1 MQKEKFKMK
10 KGNMVIL
17 ALSVMLASSSIIP
30 AYAALPANASTDV
43 EAGNGFKDTE
53 AFNYWADQYTDELNK
68 IENPKDRYRRIVEL
82 VVTSWDPVKEMVGG
96 QDAVDAY
103 LRGEI
108 GGDQASYVVK
118 RMCDNTGI
126 EAIQGGYLQNG
137 YPNSTAYV
145 KIDDTVYCYSWAAL
159 ELWGMDDTYVFIDHN
174 FNGIE
179 IGNPFAPREQEVE
192 VAKSTFYK
200 FTDMVNY
207 VYMHDTDGT
216 LYSVDPSIMASA
228 LTGTAKFYKCV
239 GSDLIPISEE
249 EAVSLGYVEE

>member
-1 MQKEKFKMK
+1 MK
-10 KGNMVIL
+10 KRIIIT

-82 VVTSWDPVKEMVGG
+82 VVTNWDPVKEMVGG
-96 QDAVDAY
+96 QDAMDAY

-126 EAIQGGYLQNG
+126 EAIQGGYLQNV
-137 YPNSTAYV
+137 YPNATAYV

-239 GSDLIPISEE
+239 AGKLIAITEE

>member
-1 MQKEKFKMK
+1 MK
-10 KGNMVIL
+10 KRIIIT

-239 GSDLIPISEE
+239 AGKLIAITEE
-249 EAVSLGYVEE
+249 EAVTLGYVEE

>member
-1 MQKEKFKMK
+1 MK
-10 KGNMVIL
+10 KRIIIT

-30 AYAALPANASTDV
+30 AYAALPANASTDIGEGDSV
-43 EAGNGFKDTE
+43 SVNAALD
-53 AFNYWADQYTDELNK
+53 YWADQYTEELNK
-68 IENPKDRYRRIVEL
+68 IQDPKDKYRHMCEL
-82 VVTSWDPVKEMVGG
+82 VVTNWNCVKELLGG
-96 QDAVDAY
+96 QDLIDSY

-108 GGDQASYVVK
+108 GGGQAAHLVK

-126 EAIQGGYLQNG
+126 EAIRGRYLQNG
-137 YPNSTAYV
+137 YPNDTAYV
-145 KIDDTVYCYSWAAL
+145 KINDTVYCYSWAAL
-159 ELWGMDDTYVFIDHN
+159 ELWGIDDKYVFIDRN

-179 IGNPFAPREQEVE
+179 IDNPFAHREEEVE

-200 FTDMVNY
+200 FTDIDNY

-216 LYSVDPSIMASA
+216 LYSVNPSTMAAA

-239 GSDLIPISEE
+239 SSNLIPISVE

>member
-1 MQKEKFKMK
+1 MK
-10 KGNMVIL
+10 KRIIIT

-53 AFNYWADQYTDELNK
+53 AFNYWADQYTEELNK

-82 VVTSWDPVKEMVGG
+82 LVTNWDCVKEFLGG
-96 QDAVDAY
+96 QDAMDAY

-126 EAIQGGYLQNG
+126 EAIQGRYLQNG

-159 ELWGMDDTYVFIDHN
+159 ESWGMDDTYVFIDHN

-179 IGNPFAPREQEVE
+179 IDNQFAPREQEVE

-207 VYMHDTDGT
+207 AYIHDTDGT
-216 LYSVDPSIMASA
+216 LYSVDPAIMSDT
-228 LTGTAKFYKCV
+228 LVGTAKFYKCV
-239 GSDLIPISEE
+239 AGKLIAITEE
-249 EAVSLGYVEE
+249 EAVTLGYVEE

>member
-1 MQKEKFKMK
+1 MK
-10 KGNMVIL
+10 KRIIIT

-30 AYAALPANASTDV
+30 TYAALPANASTDV

-118 RMCDNTGI
+118 RMCNNTGI
-126 EAIQGGYLQNG
+126 EAMQGGYLQNG
-137 YPNSTAYV
+137 YPNETAYV
-145 KIDDTVYCYSWAAL
+145 KIDGVVYCYSWAAL
-159 ELWGMDDTYVFIDHN
+159 ELWGMDDKYVFIDHN

-200 FTDMVNY
+200 FTDMDNY

-239 GSDLIPISEE
+239 AGKLIAITEE
-249 EAVSLGYVEE
+249 EAVTLGYVEE

>member
-1 MQKEKFKMK
+1 MK
-10 KGNMVIL
+10 KRIIIT

-159 ELWGMDDTYVFIDHN
+159 ELWGMEDTYVFIDHN

-239 GSDLIPISEE
+239 AGKLIAITEE

>member
-1 MQKEKFKMK
+1 MK
-10 KGNMVIL
+10 KKIIIT

-43 EAGNGFKDTE
+43 EAGNGFKETE
-53 AFNYWADQYTDELNK
+53 ALNYWADQYTDELNK

-82 VVTSWDPVKEMVGG
+82 VVINWDCVKEMLGG

-103 LRGEI
+103 LRGEV
-108 GGDQASYVVK
+108 GGDQASYMVK
-118 RMCDNTGI
+118 RMCNNTGI
-126 EAIQGGYLQNG
+126 EAIQGKYLQNG

-145 KIDDTVYCYSWAAL
+145 KIDGVVYCYSWAAL

-179 IGNPFAPREQEVE
+179 LGNPFAPRDQETE

-216 LYSVDPSIMASA
+216 LYSVDPAIMGDT
-228 LTGTAKFYKCV
+228 LVGTAKFYKCV
-239 GSDLIPISEE
+239 AGKLIAITEE
-249 EAVSLGYVEE
+249 EAVTLGYVEE

>member
-1 MQKEKFKMK
+1 MK
-10 KGNMVIL
+10 KRIIIT

-30 AYAALPANASTDV
+30 AYAALPANASTDIGDIEGYIDHSV
-43 EAGNGFKDTE
+43 Y
-53 AFNYWADQYTDELNK
+53 NYWADQYTDELNK
-68 IENPKDRYRRIVEL
+68 IPNPKDRYRRIVEL
-82 VVTSWDPVKEMVGG
+82 VMTNWNPVKEFLSGP
-96 QDAVDAY
+96 QAVESY
-103 LRGEI
+103 MRGEI
-108 GGDQASYVVK
+108 GGGQASHMVK

-126 EAIQGGYLQNG
+126 EAMQGGYLQNG
-137 YPNSTAYV
+137 YPNETAYV
-145 KIDDTVYCYSWAAL
+145 KIDGVVYCYSWAAL
-159 ELWGMDDTYVFIDHN
+159 ELWGMDDKYVFIDHN

-200 FTDMVNY
+200 FTDMDNY

>member
-1 MQKEKFKMK
+1 MK
-10 KGNMVIL
+10 KKIIIT

-239 GSDLIPISEE
+239 AGKLIAITEE

>member
-1 MQKEKFKMK
+1 MK
-10 KGNMVIL
+10 KRIIIT

-30 AYAALPANASTDV
+30 AYAALPANASTDIGDIEGYIDNSV
-43 EAGNGFKDTE
+43 Y
-53 AFNYWADQYTDELNK
+53 NYWADQYTDELNK
-68 IENPKDRYRRIVEL
+68 IPNPKDRYRRIVEL
-82 VVTSWDPVKEMVGG
+82 VMTNWNPVKEFLSGPQMVES
-96 QDAVDAY
+96 Y
-103 LRGEI
+103 MRGEI
-108 GGDQASYVVK
+108 GGGQASHMVK

-126 EAIQGGYLQNG
+126 EAMQGGYLQNG
-137 YPNSTAYV
+137 YPNETAYV
-145 KIDDTVYCYSWAAL
+145 KIDGVVYCYSWAAL
-159 ELWGMDDTYVFIDHN
+159 ELWGMDDKYVFIDHN

-200 FTDMVNY
+200 FTDMYNY

-239 GSDLIPISEE
+239 GSNLIPISEE

>member
-1 MQKEKFKMK
+1 MK
-10 KGNMVIL
+10 KRIIIT

-30 AYAALPANASTDV
+30 AYAALPANASTDIGDIEGYIDNSV
-43 EAGNGFKDTE
+43 Y
-53 AFNYWADQYTDELNK
+53 NYWADQYTDELNK
-68 IENPKDRYRRIVEL
+68 IPNPKDRYRRIVEL
-82 VVTSWDPVKEMVGG
+82 VMTNWNPVKEFLSGPQLVESYM
-96 QDAVDAY
+96 
-103 LRGEI
+103 RGEI
-108 GGDQASYVVK
+108 GGGQASHMVK

-126 EAIQGGYLQNG
+126 EAMQGGYLQNG
-137 YPNSTAYV
+137 YPNETAYV
-145 KIDDTVYCYSWAAL
+145 KIDGVVYCYSWAAL
-159 ELWGMDDTYVFIDHN
+159 ELWGMDDKYVFIDHN

-200 FTDMVNY
+200 FTDMDNY

-249 EAVSLGYVEE
+249 EAVLLGYVEE

>member
-1 MQKEKFKMK
+1 MK
-10 KGNMVIL
+10 KKIIIT

-30 AYAALPANASTDV
+30 AHAALPANASTDV

-179 IGNPFAPREQEVE
+179 IGNPFAPREPEVE

-207 VYMHDTDGT
+207 VYLHDTDGT

-239 GSDLIPISEE
+239 AGKLIAITEE

>member
-1 MQKEKFKMK
+1 MK
-10 KGNMVIL
+10 KRIIIT

-126 EAIQGGYLQNG
+126 EAIQGGYLQNE

-239 GSDLIPISEE
+239 AGKLIAITEE

>member
-1 MQKEKFKMK
+1 MK
-10 KGNMVIL
+10 KRIIIT

-30 AYAALPANASTDV
+30 AYAALPANASTDIGDIEGYIDNSV
-43 EAGNGFKDTE
+43 Y
-53 AFNYWADQYTDELNK
+53 NYWADQYTDELNK
-68 IENPKDRYRRIVEL
+68 IPNPKDRYRRIVEL
-82 VVTSWDPVKEMVGG
+82 VMTNWNPVKEFLSGPQLVESYM
-96 QDAVDAY
+96 
-103 LRGEI
+103 RGEI
-108 GGDQASYVVK
+108 GGGQASHMVK

-126 EAIQGGYLQNG
+126 EAMQGGYLQNG
-137 YPNSTAYV
+137 YPNETAYV
-145 KIDDTVYCYSWAAL
+145 KIDGVVYCYSWAAL
-159 ELWGMDDTYVFIDHN
+159 ELWGMDDKYVFIDHN

-200 FTDMVNY
+200 FTDMDNY

-239 GSDLIPISEE
+239 GSNLIPISEE

>member
-1 MQKEKFKMK
+1 MK
-10 KGNMVIL
+10 KRIIIT

-30 AYAALPANASTDV
+30 AYAALPANASTDIGEGDSV
-43 EAGNGFKDTE
+43 SVNAALD
-53 AFNYWADQYTDELNK
+53 YWADQYTEELNK
-68 IENPKDRYRRIVEL
+68 IQDPKDKYRHMCEL
-82 VVTSWDPVKEMVGG
+82 VVTNWNCVKELLGG
-96 QDAVDAY
+96 QDLIDSY

-108 GGDQASYVVK
+108 GGGQAAHLVK

-126 EAIQGGYLQNG
+126 EAMQGGYLQNG
-137 YPNSTAYV
+137 YPNDTAYV
-145 KIDDTVYCYSWAAL
+145 KINDTVYCYSWAAL
-159 ELWGMDDTYVFIDHN
+159 ELWGMDDKYVFIDHN

-216 LYSVDPSIMASA
+216 LYSVDPAVMSDT
-228 LTGTAKFYKCV
+228 LRGEAKFYKCV
-239 GSDLIPISEE
+239 AGKLIAITEE

>member
-1 MQKEKFKMK
+1 MK
-10 KGNMVIL
+10 KRIIIT

-159 ELWGMDDTYVFIDHN
+159 ESWGMDDTYVFIDHN

-239 GSDLIPISEE
+239 AGKLIAITEE

>member
-1 MQKEKFKMK
+1 MK

-30 AYAALPANASTDV
+30 TYAALPANASTDV

-108 GGDQASYVVK
+108 GGGQASYVVK
-118 RMCDNTGI
+118 RMCNNTGI
-126 EAIQGGYLQNG
+126 EAMQGGYLQNG
-137 YPNSTAYV
+137 YPNETAYV
-145 KIDDTVYCYSWAAL
+145 KIDGVVYCYSWAAL
-159 ELWGMDDTYVFIDHN
+159 ELWGMDDKYVFIDHN

-192 VAKSTFYK
+192 VAESTFYK
-200 FTDMVNY
+200 FTDMDNY

-239 GSDLIPISEE
+239 AGKLIAITEE
-249 EAVSLGYVEE
+249 EAVALGYVKE

>member
-1 MQKEKFKMK
+1 MQKEETQMK
-10 KGNMVIL
+10 KRIIIT

-30 AYAALPANASTDV
+30 AYAALPANASTEVSLEDMFSMNR
-43 EAGNGFKDTE
+43 ALK
-53 AFNYWADQYTDELNK
+53 AWADLYTEELK
-68 IENPKDRYRRIVEL
+68 QIVSPKDRYRRMCEL
-82 VVTSWDPVKEMVGG
+82 VVTNWDSATEQVGG
-96 QDAVDAY
+96 QDAIDSY
-103 LRGEI
+103 MRGVI
-108 GGDQASYVVK
+108 GADQFANIIK

-126 EAIQGGYLQNG
+126 EGIVGGCLVNG
-137 YPNSTAYV
+137 CPNTTAYV
-145 KIDDTVYCYSWAAL
+145 RIDGTVYTQNWAAL
-159 ELWGMDDTYVFIDHN
+159 ELWGMDDRYVFIDHN

-216 LYSVDPSIMASA
+216 LYSVDPAVMSDT
-228 LTGTAKFYKCV
+228 LRGEAKFYKCV
-239 GSDLIPISEE
+239 AGKLIAITEE

>member
-1 MQKEKFKMK
+1 MK
-10 KGNMVIL
+10 KKSVITIL
-17 ALSVMLASSSIIP
+17 ATVLVYATILPVP

-126 EAIQGGYLQNG
+126 EAIQGRYLQNG

-159 ELWGMDDTYVFIDHN
+159 ELWGMEDTYVFIDHN

-239 GSDLIPISEE
+239 AGKLIAITEE
-249 EAVSLGYVEE
+249 EAVALGYVEE

>member
-1 MQKEKFKMK
+1 MK
-10 KGNMVIL
+10 KRIIIT

-82 VVTSWDPVKEMVGG
+82 VVTNWDPVKEMVSG

-103 LRGEI
+103 LRGET
-108 GGDQASYVVK
+108 GGDQASYMVK

-239 GSDLIPISEE
+239 AGKLIAITEE

>member
-1 MQKEKFKMK
+1 MK
-10 KGNMVIL
+10 KRIIIT

-30 AYAALPANASTDV
+30 AYAALPANASTDIGDIEGYIDNSV
-43 EAGNGFKDTE
+43 Y
-53 AFNYWADQYTDELNK
+53 NYWADQYTDELNK
-68 IENPKDRYRRIVEL
+68 IPNPKDRYRRIVEL
-82 VVTSWDPVKEMVGG
+82 VMTNWNPVKEFLSGPQLAESYM
-96 QDAVDAY
+96 
-103 LRGEI
+103 RGEI
-108 GGDQASYVVK
+108 GGGQASHMVK

-126 EAIQGGYLQNG
+126 EAMQGGYLQNG
-137 YPNSTAYV
+137 YPNETAYV
-145 KIDDTVYCYSWAAL
+145 KIDGVVYCYSWAAL
-159 ELWGMDDTYVFIDHN
+159 ELWGMDDKYVFIDHN

-192 VAKSTFYK
+192 VAKNTFYK
-200 FTDMVNY
+200 FTDMDNY

>member
-1 MQKEKFKMK
+1 MK
-10 KGNMVIL
+10 KRIIIT

-30 AYAALPANASTDV
+30 TYAALPANASTDIGEGDSV
-43 EAGNGFKDTE
+43 SVNAALD
-53 AFNYWADQYTDELNK
+53 YWADQYTEELNK
-68 IENPKDRYRRIVEL
+68 IQDPKDKYRHMCEL
-82 VVTSWDPVKEMVGG
+82 VVTNWNCVKELLGG
-96 QDAVDAY
+96 QDLIDSY

-108 GGDQASYVVK
+108 GGGQAAHLVK

-126 EAIQGGYLQNG
+126 EAILGRYLQNG
-137 YPNSTAYV
+137 YPNDTAYV
-145 KIDDTVYCYSWAAL
+145 KINDTVYCYSWAAL
-159 ELWGMDDTYVFIDHN
+159 ELWGMDDKYVFIDHN

-200 FTDMVNY
+200 FTDVVNY

-216 LYSVDPSIMASA
+216 LYSVDPAVMSDT
-228 LTGTAKFYKCV
+228 LRGEAKFYKCV
-239 GSDLIPISEE
+239 AGKLIAITEE

>member
-1 MQKEKFKMK
+1 MK
-10 KGNMVIL
+10 KRIIIT

-239 GSDLIPISEE
+239 AGKLIAITEE

>member
-1 MQKEKFKMK
+1 MK
-10 KGNMVIL
+10 KKIIIT

-30 AYAALPANASTDV
+30 AYAALPANASTDIGDIEGYIDNSV
-43 EAGNGFKDTE
+43 Y
-53 AFNYWADQYTDELNK
+53 NYWADQYTDELNK
-68 IENPKDRYRRIVEL
+68 ISNPKDRYRRIVEL
-82 VVTSWDPVKEMVGG
+82 VMTNWNPVKEFLSGPQLVESYM
-96 QDAVDAY
+96 
-103 LRGEI
+103 RGEI
-108 GGDQASYVVK
+108 GGGQASHMVK

-126 EAIQGGYLQNG
+126 EAMQGGYLQNG
-137 YPNSTAYV
+137 YPNETAYV
-145 KIDDTVYCYSWAAL
+145 KIDGVVYCYSWAAL
-159 ELWGMDDTYVFIDHN
+159 ELWGMDDKYVFIDHN

-200 FTDMVNY
+200 FTDMDNY